1 MNKILGLAGVA
12 CVVLSAGGAHA
23 GEVYGGVGFP
33 GLMIGYAH
41 KVDNRFAVRSD
52 IATLGSRSVRRTEEG
67 VAYSGKLEAQRIG
80 AFADWFALGGGF
92 RLTGGVTFN
101 TYKLALS
108 ARSTTGISIG
118 NNTYNGTSLDVTIKF
133 PDTTPYLGIGYGHH
147 AGKGLGFVWDLG
159 ASVGTAKVTANAVG
173 FPNNAQFNADLD
185 RELEQLR
192 KGVGKVRILPQA
204 TVALSYKF

>member
-1 MNKILGLAGVA
+1 MNKIIGFSGFAA
-12 CVVLSAGGAHA
+12 AAVLSGAAHA
-23 GEVYGGVGFP
+23 GEVYGGAGFP
-33 GLMIGYAH
+33 GVMLGYAH
-41 KVDNRFAVRSD
+41 QIDGRFAVRGD
-52 IATLGSRSVRRTEEG
+52 LATLGRLDVRRTEEG
-67 VAYSGKLEAQRIG
+67 VAYSGTLAAHRAG

-108 ARSTTGISIG
+108 ARSASGITIG
-118 NNTYNGTSLDVTIKF
+118 DNTYTGTSLDVTIKF
-133 PDTTPYLGIGYGHH
+133 PETTPYLGIGYGHH

-159 ASVGTAKVTANAVG
+159 ASIGKATVTANAVG
-173 FPNNAQFNADLD
+173 FPNNAQFNADLN

>member
-1 MNKILGLAGVA
+1 MNKILGLAGAA
-12 CVVLSAGGAHA
+12 CMALSSSGAHA

-41 KVDNRFAVRSD
+41 QVDSRLAVRSD
-52 IATLGSRSVRRTEEG
+52 IATLGSRGVRRTEEG
-67 VAYSGKLEAQRIG
+67 VAYGGTLEAQRIG
-80 AFADWFALGGGF
+80 AFVDWFALGGGF
-92 RLTGGVTFN
+92 RFTGGVTFN

-118 NNTYNGTSLDVTIKF
+118 DNTYNGTSLDVTIKF
-133 PDTTPYLGIGYGHH
+133 PDTTPYIGIGYGHH

-159 ASVGTAKVTANAVG
+159 ASIGTAKVTANAVG